1 MVIVSFYTSLYEQQ
15 QHVLRASLEKFGL
28 KYDLQKVAS
37 RGPWKANCL
46 YRGQFLINMMNKYND
61 NVVWLDA
68 DAEILKHPSLLFE
81 MDDSVDLAFYDRGGR
96 EYMLGTSY
104 WKNTPLVEHLLM
116 DWVANCDLNSN
127 SLSQRDFMRIFQMK
141 YAGKLIVKILPEEY
155 CHIFDKS
162 CDGEPVIVHNQMS
175 RKTRNITRFEEVDG
189 DQVEV
194 IAPQSL
200 VCDPEPCDPEPEGEL
215 VPQVQSP
222 QPVAHHT
229 GKRTVFLPLNQ
240 TNWAFDV
247 RCTTLE
253 RLLAPYYNIRKVS
266 GFDVARKGLG
276 FHADLVYWPTYESL
290 DNMANNCHR
299 ACATIGGLVI
309 RSLEESI
316 NHFGKAV
323 AIAVPNLTWY
333 NQYLA
338 RNVKG
343 VKFFYIPNGVNIG
356 AFFPK
361 PKSNEFIVGWAGND
375 RPDRAKVKRI
385 EELRR
390 ICHKQGIALLEQG
403 RSSMVNHDQ
412 MPSFYQKL
420 DLYVNLSTTE
430 GSNNCILEA
439 AACEVP
445 VLGTKVGNIPE
456 LVKAGAFTLEH
467 DLSDL
472 EEKLCYIRDLKNRH
486 EIGESM
492 RNEIVTNYSC
502 ELMAMR
508 YKEMFDYSLL
518 F

>member
-15 QHVLRASLEKFGL
+15 QNVLRASLEKFGL
-28 KYDLQKVAS
+28 KYDMQKIAS

-46 YRGQFLINMMNKYND
+46 YRGQFLINMMNKHND
-61 NVVWLDA
+61 NVVWVDA
-68 DAEILKHPSLLFE
+68 DAEILKHPSLLYE
-81 MDDSVDLAFYDRGGR
+81 IGEDVDLAWYDRGGR
-96 EYMLGTSY
+96 EFMLGTSY
-104 WKNTPLVEHLLM
+104 WKNTPLVKHLLM
-116 DWVANCDLNSN
+116 DWVSNCDLNSP
-127 SLSQRDFMRIFQMK
+127 SLSQKDFMRIFQMK

-155 CHIFDKS
+155 CHIFDKP
-162 CDGEPVIVHNQMS
+162 CEGDPVIVHNQMS
-175 RKTRNITRFEEVDG
+175 RKTRSITQIEVDG
-189 DQVEV
+189 VEKISIKSPTADQEPQDEPT
-194 IAPQSL
+194 PQSS
-200 VCDPEPCDPEPEGEL
+200 P
-215 VPQVQSP
+215 P
-222 QPVAHHT
+222 QPPTAHHT
-229 GKRTVFLPLNQ
+229 GKKTVFLPLNQ

-290 DNMANNCHR
+290 DNMGSNCHR
-299 ACATIGGLVI
+299 TCATIGGLVI

-316 NHFGKAV
+316 SHFGKAL
-323 AIAVPNLTWY
+323 AIAVPNFTWY
-333 NQYLA
+333 NQYLSK
-338 RNVKG
+338 NVRG

-361 PKSNEFIVGWAGND
+361 PKKNNEFIVGWAGND

-385 EELRR
+385 EELRK
-390 ICHKQGIALLEQG
+390 ICHRQGIALLEQG
-403 RSSMVNHDQ
+403 RSTIINHDQ
-412 MPSFYQKL
+412 MPYFYQKL

-439 AACEVP
+439 AACGIP
-445 VLGTKVGNIPE
+445 ILGTKVGNIPE
-456 LVKAGAFTLEH
+456 LAKAGAFTVEH

-472 EEKLCYIRDLKNRH
+472 EEKLCYIRDLKNRQ

-492 RNEIVTNYSC
+492 RNEIVTNYTS

-508 YKEMFDYSLL
+508 YKEMFDYVLQ